1 MDARLFSACQE
12 FEAFMLR
19 PLFSEMRI
27 AHPLPSADGD
37 GSGDGTVGANGSDDL
52 LQSLYVETLSTA
64 FARAGGVGFAAELS
78 RSLGQQPT

>member
-19 PLFSEMRI
+19 PLFSAMKI
-27 AHPLPSADGD
+27 AHPLPSEDAD
-37 GSGDGTVGANGSDDL
+37 GSGDDAVGARGSDDL

-64 FARAGGVGFAAELS
+64 FARAGGVGFAAELA
-78 RSLGQQPT
+78 RSLGERPA